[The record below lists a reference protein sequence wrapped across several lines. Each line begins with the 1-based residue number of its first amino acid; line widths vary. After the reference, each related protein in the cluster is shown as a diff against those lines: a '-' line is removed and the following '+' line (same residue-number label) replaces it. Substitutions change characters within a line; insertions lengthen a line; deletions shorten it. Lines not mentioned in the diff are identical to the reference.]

1 MNLKKRRPYGVLIL
15 LALLLF
21 CQISLASKE
30 SDKSKPNEVQAESEV
45 PMAPN
50 FSLPGLSDEVQL
62 SNHRGHIV
70 YVDFWA
76 SWCTPCKKSFSWM
89 NAMQDRYG
97 KQGLT
102 IIAINLDESRKE
114 ATSFLEENPA
124 QFSIAFDPKGDTA
137 ELYEVQGMPSSY
149 LIGPD
154 GEVAYRHLG
163 FRPTDKRMLET
174 AIEHLVSAL

>member
-21 CQISLASKE
+21 CQISLASKD
-30 SDKSKPNEVQAESEV
+30 SDKAKIVAEKAESSA

-50 FSLPGLSDEVQL
+50 FSLPGLSDEIQL
-62 SNHRGHIV
+62 SSHRGNIV

-76 SWCTPCKKSFSWM
+76 SWCAPCKKSFSWM

-97 KQGLT
+97 EQGLN
-102 IIAINLDESRKE
+102 IIAINLDASRKE
-114 ATSFLEENPA
+114 AESFLEENPA
-124 QFSIAFDPKGDTA
+124 QFSIAFDPQGSTA

-149 LIGPD
+149 LIGPN
-154 GEVAYRHLG
+154 GEIAYRHLG
-163 FRPTDKRMLET
+163 FRPADKRMLET

>member
-21 CQISLASKE
+21 CQISLASKD
-30 SDKSKPNEVQAESEV
+30 SDKVTTIEEQVEPSI

-50 FSLPGLSDEVQL
+50 FSLPGLADEIEL
-62 SNHRGHIV
+62 SSHRGNIV

-76 SWCTPCKKSFSWM
+76 SWCGPCKKSFSWM

-97 KQGLT
+97 EQGLK
-102 IIAINLDESRKE
+102 IIAINLDETRKD
-114 ATSFLEENPA
+114 AKSFLKENPA
-124 QFSIAFDPKGDTA
+124 RFSIAFDPKGDTA

-149 LIGPD
+149 LIGPN